1 MLDKKEAVFF
11 DLDGT
16 LIDSMWVWKQ
26 IDLEYLAK
34 FQLKVPED
42 LHSYIEGM
50 SFTQTAEYFKNRFL
64 IPDEVEQIK
73 AEWNRMA
80 YDKYVNDVP
89 LKPGICELLE
99 ELKLKKIKTGIAT
112 SNSRELVE
120 AILETHG
127 LVECFDSVITS
138 CEVQKGKP
146 EPDIYLQSARRV
158 FAKPENCLVFEDIS
172 MGILAGRRAGMQV
185 CAVWDEFSDFQI
197 QQKRKYADYYIRNYY
212 EVLDGSYEILIQSQ
226 KGEIK

>member
-26 IDLEYLAK
+26 IDLEYLGR
-34 FQLKVPED
+34 FQLEVPED
-42 LHSYIEGM
+42 IHNHIEGM

-73 AEWNRMA
+73 ADWNQMA
-80 YDKYVNDVP
+80 YDKYINDVP
-89 LKPGICELLE
+89 LKPGIRTLLE
-99 ELKLKKIKTGIAT
+99 ELKSRNIKTGIAT
-112 SNSRELVE
+112 SNSRELVH
-120 AILETHG
+120 AILEVHG
-127 LVECFDSVITS
+127 LNEYFDSIITS
-138 CEVQKGKP
+138 CEVKKGKP

-158 FAKPENCLVFEDIS
+158 MAKPENCLVFEDIS

-185 CAVWDEFSDFQI
+185 CAVWDKFSDFQI
-197 QQKRKYADYYIRNYY
+197 ELKKKYADYYIQDYRQ
-212 EVLDGSYEILIQSQ
+212 VLDGTYEILNQSQ
-226 KGEIK
+226 MR